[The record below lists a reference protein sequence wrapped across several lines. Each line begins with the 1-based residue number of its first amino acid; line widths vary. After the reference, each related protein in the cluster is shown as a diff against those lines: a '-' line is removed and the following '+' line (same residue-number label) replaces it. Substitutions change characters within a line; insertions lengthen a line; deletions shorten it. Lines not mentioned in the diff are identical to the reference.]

1 MQYDVQMTTCTTDG
15 LTGNTEA
22 DPGGG
27 AEGAIAPPPP
37 PPLSLR
43 TRPFLF
49 CTTPPKCLDLRTCEN
64 ESTRDVRKE
73 VPINDDEIFI
83 AEPQPAPQSGGSNY

>member
-1 MQYDVQMTTCTTDG
+1 MRNNDRFHA
-15 LTGNTEA
+15 EA

-27 AEGAIAPPPP
+27 AEGAIAPPF
-37 PPLSLR
+37 PLEHAPFYFVP
-43 TRPFLF
+43 RPFRL
-49 CTTPPKCLDLRTCEN
+49 PKCLDLRTCTCEN

-83 AEPQPAPQSGGSNY
+83 AEPQPAPQSGGPNQPLPD

>member
-1 MQYDVQMTTCTTDG
+1 MVSG
-15 LTGNTEA
+15 RG
-22 DPGGG
+22 GSRGG
-27 AEGAIAPPPP
+27 AEGAIA

-49 CTTPPKCLDLRTCEN
+49 CTTPLQAPDPKCLDLRTCEN

-83 AEPQPAPQSGGSNY
+83 AEPQPEPQSGSANYE